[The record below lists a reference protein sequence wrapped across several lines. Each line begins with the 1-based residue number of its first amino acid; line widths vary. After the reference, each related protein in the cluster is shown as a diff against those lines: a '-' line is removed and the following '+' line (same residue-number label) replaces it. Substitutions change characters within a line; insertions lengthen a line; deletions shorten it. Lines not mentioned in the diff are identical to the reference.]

1 MLLIPT
7 IALAQGATPPK
18 RPTVGTKPLI
28 QAKPRAPVGC
38 KLVGTV
44 KGTKL
49 WAGRMHGGAGP
60 KKRYASR
67 RAKSDVDP
75 RRNGRGHSEGSV
87 VTQQFMCNLYSIT
100 TNQEAIRALF
110 RVMNRYVGNWAS
122 SPIIPRRSFA
132 MQAPNAS

>member
-1 MLLIPT
+1 MRKWNHVMRTALWFAVLLIPT

-49 WAGRMHGGAGP
+49 WAGECTAAPELRTGAPVEEPGPTSIPDATGGATP
-60 KKRYASR
+60 K
-67 RAKSDVDP
+67 D
-75 RRNGRGHSEGSV
+75 
-87 VTQQFMCNLYSIT
+87 Q
-100 TNQEAIRALF
+100 
-110 RVMNRYVGNWAS
+110 
-122 SPIIPRRSFA
+122 
-132 MQAPNAS
+132 